1 MRKRRPSPAL
11 QKHMLRRI
19 LRRFPMQSW
28 AGSATSFET
37 LIGTI
42 LSQNT
47 NDVNRDTAMNA
58 LRSRFEITP
67 QALSRA
73 PIDELTECIR
83 PAGLYRVKAPRIK
96 EVSRIILDRFGG
108 DLDSV
113 LKKKPNEA
121 RSILM
126 EFPGVGYKT
135 ADILLA
141 FVTGY
146 ATIPV
151 DTHVMRVS
159 KRLGIVRRD
168 AGYEETRL
176 ALETLVPAPERMRM
190 HLSLIRFGREI
201 CKAPIPLCPKC
212 LVNRTCPSSTTCR
225 KRQRDTRERKKE

>member
-1 MRKRRPSPAL
+1 MGTRRPSPAL
-11 QKHMLRRI
+11 QRCMLRLI
-19 LRRFPMQSW
+19 LHRYPVQSW

-47 NDVNRDTAMNA
+47 NDLNRDTAMNA
-58 LRSRFEITP
+58 LKSRFEISP
-67 QALSRA
+67 QALWHA
-73 PIDELTECIR
+73 PIDEVIECIR

-96 EVSRIILDRFGG
+96 EVSRIILDRFDG

-113 LKKKPNEA
+113 LKKKPDEA

-141 FVTGY
+141 FVAGKP
-146 ATIPV
+146 TIPV
-151 DTHVMRVS
+151 DTHVMRIS
-159 KRLGIVRRD
+159 KRLGIVRKNAR
-168 AGYEETRL
+168 YEETRL
-176 ALETLVPAPERMRM
+176 ALERTVPPRRRVAM

-201 CKAPIPLCPKC
+201 CKAPNPLCPKC
-212 LVNRTCPSSTTCR
+212 LVNSSCPSSR
-225 KRQRDTRERKKE
+225 VKGGKPSHA